1 MDRNSRIIVEAIK
14 AAKRITITI
23 NPDDKQECVINPN
36 PNKKLH
42 HDIALAVQSFLIE
55 QEAVAKKPKEF
66 KFKAFFPMK
75 YGDMATRW
83 YDRKQDAIKVAK
95 AHLKACEAPEQAYA
109 EVYQVELPT
118 HKSKLIF
125 ELSNAEM

>member
-14 AAKRITITI
+14 DAKRITITI

-42 HDIALAVQSFLIE
+42 HDIALAVQSFLIQ
-55 QEAVAKKPKEF
+55 QESVAKTERKS
-66 KFKAFFPMK
+66 KFKAVFPMK
-75 YGDMATRW
+75 YGDMATRY
-83 YDRKQDAIKVAK
+83 YDRKQDAIRVAK
-95 AHLKACEAPEQAYA
+95 EHLKACETPDQAYA
-109 EVYQVELPT
+109 EVYEVELPT
-118 HKSKLIF
+118 HKSKLIL